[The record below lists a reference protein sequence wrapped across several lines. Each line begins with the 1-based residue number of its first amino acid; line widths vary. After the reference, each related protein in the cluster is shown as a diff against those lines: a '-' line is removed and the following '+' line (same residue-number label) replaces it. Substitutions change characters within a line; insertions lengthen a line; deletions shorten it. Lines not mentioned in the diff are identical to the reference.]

1 MEVNFLALLVAAL
14 SSLVTGFIW
23 YNPKVFGTA
32 WMKETGIVMDENK
45 KPNMVKIFGMTIVY
59 AFFIA
64 FILQMLVIHQFGA
77 LGLIG
82 GDPAKALPS
91 YAAFMSDYGTHF
103 RTFKHGALHG
113 TMTGLFLCLPILG
126 VGALYENRSFKY
138 TFIVG
143 GYWVVTCALMGG
155 IICAWEA

>member
-1 MEVNFLALLVAAL
+1 MNVNFLALIVAAL

-23 YNPKVFGTA
+23 YNPKVFGNA
-32 WMKETGIVMDENK
+32 WMKETGIVHDESK

-77 LGLIG
+77 LGMVG
-82 GDPAKALPS
+82 GDPTKALPS
-91 YAAFMSDYGTHF
+91 YASFMADYGTNF

-113 TMTGLFLCLPILG
+113 SMTGLFFCLPILG

-138 TFIVG
+138 TMIVG
-143 GYWVVTCALMGG
+143 GYWVVTCAIMGG
-155 IICAWEA
+155 IICAWQ